1 MQVFA
6 PHAHHRR
13 EEQKAMLLK
22 WLMAVVDTRRW
33 VCSIDDYLD
42 PFPLAEK
49 DDDDPPAEGKD
60 ESIHNK
66 HKPFVRNDSYGVA
79 GWHGPPF
86 TLMDYLRVT
95 GRAVAVAFVLATFT
109 SFLFVTTVTRGNS
122 RGNEIVS
129 RWLPWYMQGYHYA
142 AGFEALRVVG
152 YRKDDNGD
160 GNSDNKILVHPV
172 APVLVC
178 NHVSYFDVG
187 MLILAFFPSFIAK
200 KSIRKLPIYGRLA
213 VLIRTIF
220 VNHGSTNKLQVDGR
234 PSSSSVEL
242 ISRIRLAAAAAPAR
256 DGRDNSNSGLP
267 PVGKIAIFPEGT
279 TTNGSYILPFRRGA
293 FAAGLPVQPVLIQY
307 SWTRFNL
314 SWESI
319 GMRAHI
325 FRMLAQP
332 TRGCTIA
339 LLPPILPPAALT
351 EAIARGEDTFTSLKA
366 REAVREFA
374 DQARAAIAKAG
385 GLELSDLVYKDK
397 QVYHKELR
405 EQGYY

>member
-1 MQVFA
+1 
-6 PHAHHRR
+6 
-13 EEQKAMLLK
+13 MLLK

-33 VCSIDDYLD
+33 FCSIDDHLD

-60 ESIHNK
+60 ESSIHNK

-86 TLMDYLRVT
+86 TAMDYLRAT
-95 GRAVAVAFVLATFT
+95 GRAVAVTFVLATFT
-109 SFLFVTTVTRGNS
+109 SFLFATTVFRGNC
-122 RGNEIVS
+122 RANEIVS
-129 RWLPWYMQGYHYA
+129 RWLPWYMRGYHYA
-142 AGFEALRVVG
+142 AGFEPLRVVG

-160 GNSDNKILVHPV
+160 SDSENKRLVQPV

-178 NHVSYFDVG
+178 NHVSYLDVG
-187 MLILAFFPSFIAK
+187 MLVLAFFPSFIAK
-200 KSIRKLPIYGRLA
+200 ETIRKLPIYGRLA
-213 VLIRTIF
+213 VLMRTIF
-220 VNHGSTNKLQVDGR
+220 VNHGATNKQQVDGR

-242 ISRIRLAAAAAPAR
+242 ISRIRLAAAAAAR
-256 DGRDNSNSGLP
+256 KGSENSDSVLS
-267 PVGKIAIFPEGT
+267 PVRTIAIFPEGT
-279 TTNGSYILPFRRGA
+279 TTNGSYILPFRGGA

-307 SWTRFNL
+307 SWTRFNP

-319 GMRAHI
+319 GMGAHI

-332 TRGCTIA
+332 THGCTIT
-339 LLPPILPPAALT
+339 LLPPIVPPAALT
-351 EAIARGEDTFTSLKA
+351 EAIARGEDTFTSPKA

-374 DQARAAIAKAG
+374 EQARVAIAKAG

-397 QVYHKELR
+397 QFYHKELR